1 MIIMGIQNTNPI
13 NNNNLIAIVN
23 RFYEAKQVVISSSPQ
38 INEIPQNV
46 GVGTMTAG
54 PLVNRYDQ
62 YDTSDKNENKK
73 ETKSNFSV
81 SYDVGHSV
89 ILSDVS
95 VASPADMPPA
105 TSFVHGIAS
114 YENLSDILDEDE
126 S

>member
-1 MIIMGIQNTNPI
+1 MGIQNTNPI
-13 NNNNLIAIVN
+13 NNNNLIAAVN

-62 YDTSDKNENKK
+62 YDTSDKDNNKK
-73 ETKSNFSV
+73 ESKSHFSA

-89 ILSDVS
+89 ILSDIS
-95 VASPADMPPA
+95 IVAPADMPPA
-105 TSFVHGIAS
+105 TSFIHGIAS